1 MCIPLNLHKCC
12 IQCMSYSRPAI
23 TANMAK
29 LHSCVARQALTVS
42 QSLHAAILYRK
53 ERDTKP
59 TKAIWVYKFALKR
72 AKVPYSNPKQVWPVT
87 PSDESPT
94 KQKSICPRALLGK
107 T

>member
-1 MCIPLNLHKCC
+1 MYLTFYMDVVTSVSIWRLPLNLHKCC

-53 ERDTKP
+53 ERDTSC
-59 TKAIWVYKFALKR
+59 T
-72 AKVPYSNPKQVWPVT
+72 
-87 PSDESPT
+87 
-94 KQKSICPRALLGK
+94 
-107 T
+107 